1 MKKLLGFVYDT
12 WYGAA
17 AVLLGVY
24 ALQGCYNFLL
34 AHFKYAMPEW
44 SGHLELGLAALVIV
58 CMLNCLVA
66 VIVSCVRRKWGRFFG
81 QIGAGALM
89 FIISLVASLLILI
102 HGMFGPS
109 EDHFNDG
116 LTIPVGLECAEPEDQ
131 SEVCRSR
138 KYADD
143 EGFALALADPKDYK
157 GVQKKVRALYE
168 EIFRTKRNLALA
180 YFRKNELWTVIGIC
194 ERGMDITGFRLE
206 RTYWA
211 GTQYVTVKFTAQEPF
226 RDSYFAK
233 EGCQNPEAGYY
244 AAMTELYA
252 ELQKVAELK
261 DAGEIDAALPK
272 PKKYVPDVK
281 PDFKLINGSQ
291 GGIYGYLAT
300 VDPGEDGE
308 VYLQA
313 FEVTKGT
320 PLSSRRIKQC
330 TVERVSGKD
339 NQVIGSG
346 KEFTIY
352 EGDWDHYYAA
362 RIEIWFVPA
371 SGGRERKLK
380 EKVFKVQGWMR

>member
-1 MKKLLGFVYDT
+1 MKKLLNFVYDT

-17 AVLLGVY
+17 AVLFGVY
-24 ALQGCYNFLL
+24 ALQGCHNFLL

-66 VIVSCVRRKWGRFFG
+66 VIVSCIRRKWGRAFG

-89 FIISLVASLLILI
+89 FVISLVASLLILI

-116 LTIPVGLECAEPEDQ
+116 LTIPVGLECAEPEDE
-131 SEVCRSR
+131 S
-138 KYADD
+138 
-143 EGFALALADPKDYK
+143 
-157 GVQKKVRALYE
+157 
-168 EIFRTKRNLALA
+168 
-180 YFRKNELWTVIGIC
+180 
-194 ERGMDITGFRLE
+194 
-206 RTYWA
+206 
-211 GTQYVTVKFTAQEPF
+211 
-226 RDSYFAK
+226 
-233 EGCQNPEAGYY
+233 
-244 AAMTELYA
+244 
-252 ELQKVAELK
+252 
-261 DAGEIDAALPK
+261 EIDATLPK
-272 PKKYVPDVK
+272 PKRYVPDVK

-308 VYLQA
+308 VYLRA

-320 PLSSRRIKQC
+320 PLSPRRIKQC
-330 TVERVSGKD
+330 TVEKVPGGNS
-339 NQVIGSG
+339 QVIGSG

-352 EGDWDHYYAA
+352 EGDWDRYYAA